1 MCARVLVRAR
11 ARCAHAPGRAHALP
25 GASSGLPK
33 GLLLVRAWT
42 QAHSSPKQALVVTS
56 QEELDQI
63 REDRFREGIWNAS
76 RGALEWGAGAAAL
89 IYIARALEPKMFG
102 SRVLQRAGTAQLWF
116 LITACSSFGFAVRG
130 ENNYSQRVWLDCSKL
145 RSQPLPSG

>member
-1 MCARVLVRAR
+1 MACTA
-11 ARCAHAPGRAHALP
+11 

-76 RGALEWGAGAAAL
+76 RGALEWGAGAAA
-89 IYIARALEPKMFG
+89 FTG
-102 SRVLQRAGTAQLWF
+102 SDGGTHGVGVDAS
-116 LITACSSFGFAVRG
+116 AHA
-130 ENNYSQRVWLDCSKL
+130 E
-145 RSQPLPSG
+145 